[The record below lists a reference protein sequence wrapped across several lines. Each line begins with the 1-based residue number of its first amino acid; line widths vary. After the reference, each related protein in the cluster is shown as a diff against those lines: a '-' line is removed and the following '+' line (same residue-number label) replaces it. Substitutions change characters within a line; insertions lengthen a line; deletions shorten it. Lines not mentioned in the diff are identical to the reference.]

1 MSVKRPVD
9 IIDWKSKRAK
19 VIAKIVN
26 NLNYN
31 FIIFDG
37 RPYGLGPY
45 EIIRIINIFC
55 TSNNIKRSLNG
66 FLKMIKRREKYYV
79 ELAKMES
86 EKEILPGK

>member
-1 MSVKRPVD
+1 MSTKRPVD
-9 IIDWKSKRAK
+9 IIDWKGKRAK
-19 VIAKIVN
+19 TINKVVN
-26 NLNYN
+26 SLDYT
-31 FIIFDG
+31 FAIFDG
-37 RPYGLGPY
+37 RPHGLGPY
-45 EIIRIINIFC
+45 EIVRIINIFC